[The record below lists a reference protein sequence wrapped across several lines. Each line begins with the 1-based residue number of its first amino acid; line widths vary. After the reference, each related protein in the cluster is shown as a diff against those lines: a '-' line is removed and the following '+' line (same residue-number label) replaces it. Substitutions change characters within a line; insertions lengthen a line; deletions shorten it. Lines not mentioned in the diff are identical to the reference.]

1 MVKPLP
7 AQQLVEIKEIRDGVL
22 VLKDGTLRVVMIASS
37 LNFALKSQ
45 DEQDAI
51 ILQYQNYLNSL
62 DFSVESFVQSRQL
75 NIEPYIETLR
85 ERLTREYNE
94 LMKIQ
99 TSEYIEFV
107 KSFVESANIMTH
119 NFYVIVPFTPARM
132 LEKETMR
139 RGILSFLPS
148 MSGRQKK
155 LEKDIEQQGVRQ
167 TQFEE
172 YKVQLYQRVEVV
184 RQGLARIGV
193 RLVPLNTE
201 ELIELFYGLY
211 NPGELEKG
219 KMPEVMA

>member
-1 MVKPLP
+1 MAKPLP

-119 NFYVIVPFTPARM
+119 NFYVVVPFTPARM

-139 RGILSFLPS
+139 RGILSFLPN

>member
-1 MVKPLP
+1 MAKPLP

-139 RGILSFLPS
+139 RGILSFLPN

>member
-1 MVKPLP
+1 
-7 AQQLVEIKEIRDGVL
+7 
-22 VLKDGTLRVVMIASS
+22 
-37 LNFALKSQ
+37 
-45 DEQDAI
+45 
-51 ILQYQNYLNSL
+51 
-62 DFSVESFVQSRQL
+62 
-75 NIEPYIETLR
+75 
-85 ERLTREYNE
+85 
-94 LMKIQ
+94 
-99 TSEYIEFV
+99 
-107 KSFVESANIMTH
+107 
-119 NFYVIVPFTPARM
+119 M

>member
-1 MVKPLP
+1 MAKPLP
-7 AQQLVEIKEIRDGVL
+7 AQKLIEIKEIRDGVL
-22 VLKDGTLRVVMIASS
+22 VLKDGSLRVVMIASS

-75 NIEPYIETLR
+75 NIEPYLETLR
-85 ERLTREYNE
+85 DRLGREYNE

-99 TSEYIEFV
+99 TSEYIEFI

-119 NFYVIVPFTPARM
+119 SFYVVVPFTPVHI

-139 RGILSFLPS
+139 RGIFSFLPD

-155 LEKDIEQQGVRQ
+155 EMKEIEERGIRQ

-172 YKVQLYQRVEVV
+172 YKVQLYQRVEVA
-184 RQGLARIGV
+184 RQGLARISV

-219 KMPEVMA
+219 KMPEVAV

>member
-1 MVKPLP
+1 MAKPLP

-99 TSEYIEFV
+99 ISEYIEFV

-119 NFYVIVPFTPARM
+119 NFYVVVPFTPARM

>member
-1 MVKPLP
+1 MAKPLP

-99 TSEYIEFV
+99 ISEYIEFV